1 MTDHRKHLIQ
11 LAKDIKAKYP
21 ESQSNGN
28 LNQYILMMYKAQTG
42 CKVFKTFAQWKAE
55 GYKIIKGSKGYPVFS
70 RPIAAIKAS
79 QGKEASDQESKLF
92 GTAILFNE
100 NQVKK

>member
-1 MTDHRKHLIQ
+1 MTDHRKYLIQ

-21 ESQSNGN
+21 ESHSNGN
-28 LNQYILMMYKAQTG
+28 LNALILAMYKAQTG

-55 GYKIIKGSKGYPVFS
+55 GFKIIKGSKGYPVFS
-70 RPIAAIKAS
+70 RPINTIKAEKG
-79 QGKEASDQESKLF
+79 QEADQESKFF

-100 NQVKK
+100 SQVSK